1 MVDRL
6 SSRYSPSALVAG
18 GFRVAQLVRIEREP
32 SHCPFMA
39 VMAVSA
45 SCKSGQIKWTAI
57 S

>member
-6 SSRYSPSALVAG
+6 FSRYSPSALVAG

-32 SHCPFMA
+32 NHCPFMA

>member
-32 SHCPFMA
+32 NHCPFMA